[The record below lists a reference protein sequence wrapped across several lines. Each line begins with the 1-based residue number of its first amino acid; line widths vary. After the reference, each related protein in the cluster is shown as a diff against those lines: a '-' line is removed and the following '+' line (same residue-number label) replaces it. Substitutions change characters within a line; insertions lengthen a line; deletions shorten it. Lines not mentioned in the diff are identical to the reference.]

1 MPPNPVNDVT
11 PPRRSIRSLVLPHSA
26 GDQSEPAAG
35 RGSGAADNGSIGGRG
50 RGTRYGKRLWAVA
63 IFSIAL
69 LYVVFSVFF
78 AGAQV
83 IIETREYTGSVD
95 GTFAASAEGMTAPLT
110 YRLVSIEKEA
120 TRGLPA
126 TGEEFVERK
135 SSGTIVIYNNYD
147 EKPQRLIKNTRF
159 ETPDGLIYRI
169 AKSLDVPGRRKADNS
184 LANRFDMGSIEAVV
198 FADAVGERYN
208 IPQGTRF
215 TIPGLKGDPRFG
227 GFYAETK
234 TPIEGGFAGV
244 VKTVSSAAEDE
255 ARRSLKAELESAL
268 KAEITGSIPERAL
281 WYEDGAIIRS
291 LSLANRWEG
300 DKVIVGEKAGIH
312 AMVFDQ
318 VAFSK
323 HLARATVAG
332 FDEGDVVIENFD
344 ELAVTFLEK
353 EAFDPAVK
361 GEVRFSVRGTPHF
374 RWVFDEARLRAD
386 LAGKSKRAINT
397 ILAGYP
403 AIAKAEVILRPFW
416 DSTFPK
422 KPESIVLILKGQ
434 NSEGAPAQ

>member
-1 MPPNPVNDVT
+1 V
-11 PPRRSIRSLVLPHSA
+11 
-26 GDQSEPAAG
+26 
-35 RGSGAADNGSIGGRG
+35 
-50 RGTRYGKRLWAVA
+50 AV
-63 IFSIAL
+63 FSIAL

-83 IIETREYTGSVD
+83 IIETRDYRGSAD
-95 GTFAASAEGMTAPLT
+95 GTFAASAEGLTAPLT
-110 YRLVSIEKEA
+110 YRLVSIEKDA
-120 TRGLPA
+120 TRELPA

-135 SSGTIVIYNNYD
+135 SSGAIVIYNNYD

-169 AKSLDVPGRRKADNS
+169 AKSLDVPGRKKTGDS
-184 LANRFDMGSIEAVV
+184 FDLGTIEAVV
-198 FADAVGERYN
+198 FADAAGERYN

-215 TIPGLKGDPRFG
+215 SIPGLKGDQRFG
-227 GFYAETK
+227 GFYAEAK

-255 ARRSLKAELESAL
+255 ARRALKAELESAL
-268 KAEITGSIPERAL
+268 RAEITGSIPERAL
-281 WYEDGAIIRS
+281 WYEEGAIIRS
-291 LSLANRWEG
+291 LSLANRSEG
-300 DKVIVGEKAGIH
+300 DKVIVGERAGIH
-312 AMVFDQ
+312 AIVFDQ
-318 VAFSK
+318 IAFSK
-323 HLARATVAG
+323 HIARATVAD

-353 EAFDPAVK
+353 EAFDPAAK

-374 RWVFDEARLRAD
+374 RWVFDEARLRND

-397 ILAGYP
+397 VLAGYP
-403 AIAKAEVILRPFW
+403 AIAKAEVIIRPFW

-422 KPESIVLILKGQ
+422 KPESIVLTITGQ
-434 NSEGAPAQ
+434 ASEGTPIE